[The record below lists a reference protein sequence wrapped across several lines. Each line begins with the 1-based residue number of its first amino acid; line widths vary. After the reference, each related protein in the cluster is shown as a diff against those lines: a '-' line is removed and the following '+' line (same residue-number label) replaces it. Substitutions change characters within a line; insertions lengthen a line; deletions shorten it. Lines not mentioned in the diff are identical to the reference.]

1 MATVRFKKFEVLDD
15 NGEIVL
21 KHYDD
26 IGSGGPQVASSFEI
40 ALDPEFK
47 NIIDATYFNRNAL
60 ESWTSPLP
68 KIDGPA
74 GTYYTNLDKLYARGR
89 VYAGVVPTD
98 FDLPSYAK
106 DAEVN
111 TKCDVTG
118 TIFYSPWTEVAIGTQ
133 TYQEVTITE
142 EGLPDIHTDSK
153 KIGMKFNAK
162 P

>member
-1 MATVRFKKFEVLDD
+1 MATVSFKKFEVLDD
-15 NGEIVL
+15 DGTIVL

-26 IGSGGPQVASSFEI
+26 IGSGGPQVAASFEI

-47 NIIDATYFNRNAL
+47 QIIDATYFNKDHL
-60 ESWTSPLP
+60 ESWSSSLP
-68 KIDGPA
+68 KIGGPD

-89 VYAGVVPTD
+89 VYAGVIPHD
-98 FDLPSYAK
+98 FDLPSYAT

-111 TKCDVTG
+111 EKCDATK
-118 TIFYSPWTEVAIGTQ
+118 TIFYSPWSEVAIGTQ
-133 TYQEVTITE
+133 TFQEVLITE
-142 EGLPDIHTDSK
+142 DGEDDIHTDSD

>member
-40 ALDPEFK
+40 ALDPDFK

-98 FDLPSYAK
+98 LVHGQK
-106 DAEVN
+106 
-111 TKCDVTG
+111 
-118 TIFYSPWTEVAIGTQ
+118 
-133 TYQEVTITE
+133 
-142 EGLPDIHTDSK
+142 LL
-153 KIGMKFNAK
+153 
-162 P
+162 